1 MKRPMFMRARP
12 GCRGQSLIEFC
23 LIALPVLIVL
33 VFGALELGAF
43 LGCLNRM
50 TASAREGAR
59 MYMRWNIDA
68 SLASASSDI
77 QTRVVTPMMTSVVQT
92 GELTSSYKVVV
103 STLKRLD
110 GPNRSTSTPANANDD
125 VIIIDKQFYYA
136 GGASSTGSY
145 SRIGAV
151 DSVLAQNLANGS
163 PDTSKILTLDY
174 LASGETSV
182 CVEIFRDYTTLTP
195 LGKIISGITPTTVYD
210 KCFF

>member
-1 MKRPMFMRARP
+1 MKPPAYRRSKT
-12 GCRGQSLIEFC
+12 GCRGQSMIEFC
-23 LIALPVLIVL
+23 LIAMPVLMVL
-33 VFGALELGAF
+33 VFGALEMGSYI
-43 LGCLNRM
+43 GCLNRM

-68 SLASASSDI
+68 SLGSASGDI

-92 GELTSSYKVVV
+92 GELSSSYKVVV

-110 GPNRSTSTPANANDD
+110 GPNRATSTPANANDD

-136 GGASSTGSY
+136 GGTYGSGTY
-145 SRIGAV
+145 SRIGGV
-151 DSVLAQNLANGS
+151 DSVLACNLPNGN

-174 LASGETSV
+174 LSTGETSV

-195 LGKIISGITPTTVYD
+195 LGKIISGVTPTTVYD